1 MVHSCDQKLCRE
13 AFETEWQTCVHWSL
27 GLQKYAN
34 CETVLAYKNISSVGL
49 GPFVIFVQFPH
60 CLTMK
65 LSNLKHWQH
74 HDRPTHQPTCSAG
87 VWLRSK
93 ATKVDKVASF
103 QDRRVTMLCS
113 CWFYIVY
120 YKIVSW
126 CLQFCPF
133 LFGPA
138 KLVLVK
144 TSYVSN
150 RLQNV
155 CYFLGPIQ
163 FKVSKAS
170 WQWVVGQK
178 DLELFKSSLPFQTL
192 RRGPK
197 IKLASSWI
205 PPLWPPML
213 AGNQGED
220 TAVYSAVGSQGRSS
234 LWGWHWVFFG
244 GVNLLG

>member
-34 CETVLAYKNISSVGL
+34 CETVLAYKNISSVGS

-144 TSYVSN
+144 NILCLKPPPKCLLFSWANSIQGIKGQLAMSRWPK
-150 RLQNV
+150 RL
-155 CYFLGPIQ
+155 G
-163 FKVSKAS
+163 
-170 WQWVVGQK
+170 VVQVIVTIS
-178 DLELFKSSLPFQTL
+178 DFET
-192 RRGPK
+192 
-197 IKLASSWI
+197 W
-205 PPLWPPML
+205 
-213 AGNQGED
+213 
-220 TAVYSAVGSQGRSS
+220 T
-234 LWGWHWVFFG
+234 
-244 GVNLLG
+244 